1 MSDRDWPAAETTA
14 QERLAA
20 WGDNGPGGVVLGIE
34 KGAPR
39 LIAAKGHEGAGL
51 GAIGPGSVFRWASV
65 TKHVFA
71 TCLLESGAFA
81 LEQPLREILPDL
93 AAAPASVTVGQALA
107 MQGGLPDPRECLTLL
122 GIGAHERTEA
132 EALYQWMGGRDWL
145 NAAPGTEVAY
155 SNGGYRLLEMALARQ
170 GLVFSELVAAH
181 SERLGIGMRA
191 SEFWTDPVPGL
202 VPGHVPEA
210 GGWSEGFQGMHLS
223 AAGSLSGS
231 AMDLARWLADLMPR
245 AIFDRISRPLPLGSG
260 EATGYGLGTSLTQI
274 GDMAVPGHGGAQ
286 AGYRAGF
293 LCDREREIALVVL
306 TNRDDGDATGLA
318 AHVWAALCG
327 VSPGALPK
335 PAGEWAPPGLYAAA
349 EGDLWA
355 EVRPGSI
362 VVRDAE
368 ETLFEGEDGW
378 FVSNAAQSRMRLRLV
393 DGALTGELYHCP
405 VRLLPVAADDEAP
418 DLDGDWMCD
427 GAHLQIEGRTL
438 HWGSGPLRHAV
449 SLTPLGGG
457 RWLFPANGRRICLCR
472 LTRDRIRLSL
482 ARARGVEYQRA

>member
-1 MSDRDWPAAETTA
+1 MSRRDWLAAE
-14 QERLAA
+14 AA
-20 WGDNGPGGVVLGIE
+20 AHEKLKSWTSDGPGGVVLGME
-34 KGAPR
+34 RGMPR
-39 LIAAKGHEGAGL
+39 LIAVAGHCGAGRGPL
-51 GAIGPGSVFRWASV
+51 GPDSVFRWASV

-71 TCLLESGAFA
+71 TCLLESEAFSLDMPLGEA
-81 LEQPLREILPDL
+81 LCEL
-93 AAAPASVTVGQALA
+93 AAAPAAVTVAQALA

-122 GIGAHERTEA
+122 GVGAHERTEA
-132 EALYQWMGGRDWL
+132 DALYTWMAGFDWL
-145 NAAPGTEVAY
+145 NAAPGSEVAY
-155 SNGGYRLLEMALARQ
+155 SNGGYRLLEMALARR
-170 GLVFSELVAAH
+170 GFVFSEMVAAH
-181 SERLGIGMRA
+181 AARLGIGMRA

-245 AIFDRISRPLPLGSG
+245 AIFDRIARPMPLGSG
-260 EATGYGLGTSLTQI
+260 EATGYGLGISLTRI
-274 GDMAVPGHGGAQ
+274 GNMAVPGHGGAQ

-318 AHVWAALCG
+318 AHVWAALYG
-327 VSPGALPK
+327 VPKGALPK

-349 EGDLWA
+349 EGELWA

-368 ETLFEGEDGW
+368 EMLFEGDDGW
-378 FVSNAAQSRMRLRLV
+378 FVSNAAQSRMRLRYE
-393 DGALTGELYHCP
+393 DGALTGELFHRP

-427 GAHLQIEGRTL
+427 GAHLQIRGRTL
-438 HWGSGPLRHAV
+438 HWGRGPLRQTV
-449 SLTPLGGG
+449 TLMPLGSG
-457 RWLFPANGRRICLCR
+457 RWLFSAGGRRICLQH

-482 ARARGVEYQRA
+482 ARARGVEYRRV